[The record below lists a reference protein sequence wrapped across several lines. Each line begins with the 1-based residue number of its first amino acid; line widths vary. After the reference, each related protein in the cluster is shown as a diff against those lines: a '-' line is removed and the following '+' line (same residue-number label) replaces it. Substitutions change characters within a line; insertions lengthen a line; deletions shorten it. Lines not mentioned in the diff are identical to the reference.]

1 MQSLRARISAIREE
15 RNTDRRISMLEQLNN
30 SLPEHARLK
39 LPSLITNAYVRTAV
53 DIIEERMMVAA

>member
-1 MQSLRARISAIREE
+1 
-15 RNTDRRISMLEQLNN
+15 MLEELNN